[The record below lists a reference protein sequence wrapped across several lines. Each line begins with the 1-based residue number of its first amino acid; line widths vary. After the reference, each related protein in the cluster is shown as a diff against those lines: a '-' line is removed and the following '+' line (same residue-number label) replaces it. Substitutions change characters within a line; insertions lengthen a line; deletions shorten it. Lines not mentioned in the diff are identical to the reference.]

1 MANYLVTGGAGFIG
15 SHLVEALLGRGDSVR
30 VLDDLSTGKADNL
43 APFAG
48 RFEMLEGRIDDVS
61 LADRAVRGIDFVLH
75 QAALG
80 SVPRSVED
88 PAGTHAANL
97 TGTLLLLD
105 ASRKARVRRFVYASS
120 SSIYGDTPELPKRES
135 MVPAPL
141 SPYAVT
147 KLGGEHYCRVFH
159 GIYGL
164 ETVALRY
171 FNVFGP
177 RQRPD
182 SQYAAVIPRFIA
194 ALIRGE
200 SPVVYGDGRQ
210 SRDFTYVENVVQANL
225 AACEAPARAAGEA
238 FNIACG
244 DRISLLDLLRELQ
257 ALSGRSQ
264 APRFEASRKGD
275 VRDSLADIRKA
286 QDLLG
291 YRPGIPFREG
301 LSRTLLASGLQPTA

>member
-1 MANYLVTGGAGFIG
+1 MAKVLITGGAGFIG
-15 SHLVEALLGRGDSVR
+15 SHLLEALLGRGDAVT
-30 VLDDLSTGKADNL
+30 VVDDFSTGKRENL
-43 APFAG
+43 SPFQG
-48 RFEMLEGRIDDVS
+48 RFELIEGSV
-61 LADRAVRGIDFVLH
+61 ADPQVAEQSVRGMDFVLH

-80 SVPRSVED
+80 SVPRSVDE
-88 PAGTHAANL
+88 PAASHAANL

-105 ASRKARVRRFVYASS
+105 ASRRSGVRRFVYASS
-120 SSIYGDTPELPKRES
+120 SSIYGDTPELPKRETMS
-135 MVPAPL
+135 PNPM

-147 KLGGEHYCRVFH
+147 KLGGEQYCRVFH

-164 ETVALRY
+164 ETVSLRY

-177 RQRPD
+177 RQSPD

-194 ALIRGE
+194 ALARGE
-200 SPVVYGDGRQ
+200 APVIYGDGTQ

-225 AACEAPARAAGEA
+225 AACSAASAVAGEA

-244 DRISLLDLLRELQ
+244 ERITLLQLLQEMQ
-257 ALSGRSQ
+257 ALSGRSH
-264 APRFEASRKGD
+264 APRFEAARRGD

-291 YRPGIPFREG
+291 YLPRISFREG
-301 LSRTLLASGLQPTA
+301 LGRTVRAAGLHPAP

>member
-1 MANYLVTGGAGFIG
+1 MASYLVTGGAGFIG
-15 SHLVEALLGRGDSVR
+15 SHLVEALLQRGDSVR
-30 VLDDLSTGKADNL
+30 VLDDFSTGKADNL
-43 APFAG
+43 APFSG
-48 RFEMLEGRIDDVS
+48 RFEMLEGRIDDAS
-61 LADRAVRGIDFVLH
+61 LAERAVRDIDFVLH

-88 PAGTHAANL
+88 PAGSHAANL
-97 TGTLLLLD
+97 TGTLVLLD
-105 ASRKARVRRFVYASS
+105 ASRRAKVRRFVYASS
-120 SSIYGDTPELPKRES
+120 SSVYGDTPELPKTES

-194 ALIRGE
+194 ALKGGE
-200 SPVVYGDGRQ
+200 APVVYGDGRQ

-225 AACEAPARAAGEA
+225 AACEAPVRAAGQA

-244 DRISLLDLLRELQ
+244 ERISLLDLLRELQ

-264 APRFEASRKGD
+264 APRFEPSRKGD

-286 QDLLG
+286 EDYLA
-291 YRPGIPFREG
+291 YRSRISFREG
-301 LSRTLLASGLQPTA
+301 LARTLLASGLPPTS

>member
-1 MANYLVTGGAGFIG
+1 MASYLVTGGAGFIG
-15 SHLVEALLGRGDSVR
+15 SHLVEALLQRGESVR
-30 VLDDLSTGKADNL
+30 VLDDFSTGKADNL
-43 APFAG
+43 APFSG
-48 RFEMLEGRIDDVS
+48 RFEMLEGRIDDPS
-61 LADRAVRGIDFVLH
+61 LAGRAVRGIDFVLH

-88 PAGTHAANL
+88 PAESHAANL
-97 TGTLLLLD
+97 TGTLVLLD
-105 ASRKARVRRFVYASS
+105 ASRQAKVRRFVYASS
-120 SSIYGDTPELPKRES
+120 SSVYGDTPELPKTES

-159 GIYGL
+159 AIYGL

-194 ALIRGE
+194 ALKAEEGLVI
-200 SPVVYGDGRQ
+200 YGDGRQ

-225 AACEAPARAAGEA
+225 AACEAPARAAGAA

-244 DRISLLDLLRELQ
+244 ESFSLLDLLRELQ
-257 ALSGRSQ
+257 TLSGRSQ
-264 APRFEASRKGD
+264 APRFEPFRKGD

-286 QDLLG
+286 KDTLD
-291 YRPGIPFREG
+291 YRPRISFREG
-301 LSRTLLASGLQPTA
+301 LARTLLASGLPPIS